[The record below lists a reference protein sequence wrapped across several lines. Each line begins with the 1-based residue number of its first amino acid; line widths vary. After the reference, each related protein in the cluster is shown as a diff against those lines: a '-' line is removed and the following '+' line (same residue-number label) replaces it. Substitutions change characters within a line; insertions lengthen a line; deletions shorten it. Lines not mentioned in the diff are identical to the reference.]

1 MTTRPSSAKLSM
13 FHQGGSMARTRK
25 QKITAKNP
33 SKRGPSWYFQFRE
46 YVTLTDG
53 TEVGIV
59 QNKRLGPCKGPGALT
74 RKEAERIAQE
84 EFLDKVNQSNQYP
97 ASAMTVSEFITRR
110 FAIDVARDSVHYR
123 NVLPHVE
130 RAIGKLQL
138 RQVQPGHVLDLMAA
152 MRRKGLSGAT
162 QKHVYGAIRRIFRY
176 AKAVGAFRGDVPTEY
191 LDPPKADSKQRGALS
206 IEQVRGV
213 LEILEPP
220 YRQFALLLT
229 VTGLRAAEALG
240 LKWSAVNLTN
250 APMSHEGVY
259 IPPRAFALLGQW
271 TRGAWADR
279 LKAHGRSVEV
289 LPLPD
294 VAADSLAEWHAAS
307 KAASGWI
314 FDVGYG
320 QPFEPSTACNKK
332 LKPALRQVLGLDSN
346 APIEESW
353 HWLRHTLATLADEA
367 GMSDAQRQ
375 QILRHSTAGMTRR
388 YTHPNWDSLV
398 AGLNKVGR
406 RVAGEEAKVVEFR
419 RAN

>member
-1 MTTRPSSAKLSM
+1 
-13 FHQGGSMARTRK
+13 MARTRQ

-33 SKRGPSWYFQFRE
+33 WRIGPAWYFQFRE

-53 TEVGIV
+53 TEVGIM
-59 QNKRLGPCKGPGALT
+59 QKKRLGPCKGPGALT
-74 RKEAERIAQE
+74 RKEAERIAQA
-84 EFLDKVNQSNQYP
+84 EFLDKVNQSNQFP

-110 FAIDVARDSVHYR
+110 FSIDVARDSVHYR

-130 RAIGKLQL
+130 RAIGRLQL

-152 MRRKGLSGAT
+152 MRRKGLSGQT
-162 QKHVYGAIRRIFRY
+162 CKHVYGAIRCIFRH

-191 LDPPKADSKQRGALS
+191 LSPPKAESKQRGALS

-240 LKWSAVNLTN
+240 LKWNAVNLGN
-250 APMSHEGVY
+250 APSMTDGVY
-259 IPPRAFALLGQW
+259 LPPRSFALLGQW
-271 TRGAWADR
+271 TRGAWAER

-294 VAADSLAEWHAAS
+294 VAAESLAEWQAAS
-307 KAASGWI
+307 KAEGGWI
-314 FDVGYG
+314 FDLGTG
-320 QPFEPSTACNKK
+320 QPFEPSNACRKK
-332 LKPALRQVLGLDSN
+332 LKPALRQVLGLAPD

-367 GMSDAQRQ
+367 GMSDADRRKV
-375 QILRHSTAGMTRR
+375 LRHSTAAMTER
-388 YTHPNWDSLV
+388 YTHPRWERLV
-398 AGLNKVGR
+398 EGLNKVGR
-406 RVAGEEAKVVEFR
+406 RVAGEVAEVVEFR
-419 RAN
+419 IAKG